1 MCKAPSCRCATQSS
15 PLPVEQTPQFIVFTH
30 DDATADLSTSL
41 MNQAVGNN
49 KNPNGCEIP
58 VTYFTMQPYSDCE
71 KIKEAWQAGDEIAT
85 HTLTHQ
91 AMDTKFPN
99 TAEEIIGQRKWLIE
113 ECGLPAEDVVG
124 HRSPYLVNNPQHR
137 EALVKGGFLYDSTIN
152 EHWPDSRMPNSEPD
166 TVSPNGQSRLWP
178 YTMDNGIPQN
188 CAWTGNMCTPDEKYK
203 GLWEV
208 PVWNIQ
214 TDFYPDNAYAMDPCD
229 AAKSKCDILE
239 LLKSNFDLAY
249 TGNKAPVPI
258 YVHSP
263 WLQEP
268 GNMKKVQAFITWA
281 RETHPND
288 TYFVTMHQLVQWLQ
302 NPVPLSQMNDW
313 LGCVPGGNAAGAVG
327 KPASNPVNPVRA
339 ATPAVA
345 TPEILQSAVV
355 QSVPTP
361 AQAIVPDVAVAVP
374 VTASSV
380 PALIQKPEVPTQQPV
395 LPPAAVTGKPISGS
409 LTSSTIAALVMGS
422 VLSYLL

>member
-1 MCKAPSCRCATQSS
+1 L
-15 PLPVEQTPQFIVFTH
+15 PLDETPQFIVFTH

-41 MNQAVGNN
+41 MNEAIGNN
-49 KNPNGCEIP
+49 KNPNGCDIP
-58 VTYFTMQPYSDCE
+58 VTYFTMQAYSDCE

-113 ECGLPAEDVVG
+113 ECGLPSQDVVG

-229 AAKSKCDILE
+229 AAKMKCDALE

-263 WLQEP
+263 WLQQP

-281 RETHPND
+281 RESHPND

-327 KPASNPVNPVRA
+327 KSASIPVAPL
-339 ATPAVA
+339 PAVA
-345 TPEILQSAVV
+345 APEILQAAVT

-361 AQAIVPDVAVAVP
+361 AQDIIPSVAVAVP
-374 VTASSV
+374 VTAPSI
-380 PALIQKPEVPTQQPV
+380 PASIQRAVVPTQQPV
-395 LPPAAVTGKPISGS
+395 LPPVAVTGKPTSGS
-409 LTSSTIAALVMGS
+409 SASSIISALVVGS
-422 VLSYLL
+422 ILSYLL